1 MKKIIDPVDPA
12 LIMAELTED
21 KFVRDTNNGHKKIYI
36 ITHHDSPNTMLELG
50 RLREV
55 SFRDAGGG
63 TGKEVDID
71 EFDTDAV
78 SPFKQLIVWSPLDK
92 VIIGGYRFLEGEKIR
107 RTPDGNYFSPTAQLF
122 RLSDCFIQDYLPHTI
137 ELGRSFVQPDYQPAY
152 NLHKG
157 LYSLDNLWNGLGALT
172 IDYPEIKY
180 FFGKI
185 TMYPRFNIR
194 ARDMILYFLHKHFP
208 DPDELARP
216 YEPLTIVT
224 DPVELEMIF
233 TGTNYDEDYRILIKN
248 VRILNETIPPLVNAY
263 MNLSASMRMFGT
275 SINHH
280 FGGVEESGILITIE
294 DIYDIKKDRHV
305 SSYKRTDKSETW
317 E

>member
-1 MKKIIDPVDPA
+1 MNKIIDPVDPA
-12 LIMAELTED
+12 LLMAELTED

-36 ITHHDSPNTMLELG
+36 ITHQDSPNTMLELG

-71 EFDTDAV
+71 EFDTDPV
-78 SPFKQLIVWSPLDK
+78 TPFKQLIVWSPLDRA
-92 VIIGGYRFLEGEKIR
+92 IIGGYRFLEGELMRK
-107 RTPDGNYFSPTAQLF
+107 THDGTYLTPTAQLF
-122 RLSDCFIQDYLPHTI
+122 QLSDDFIRDYLPYTI
-137 ELGRSFVQPDYQPAY
+137 ELGRSFVQPEYQPAY
-152 NLHKG
+152 NVRKG
-157 LYSLDNLWNGLGALT
+157 IYSLDNLWDGLGALT
-172 IDYPEIKY
+172 IDYPEIRY

-216 YEPLTIVT
+216 YEPLALVT
-224 DPVELEMIF
+224 DPAELEAIF
-233 TGTNYDEDYRILIKN
+233 TGTGYDEDYRILIKN

-263 MNLSASMRMFGT
+263 MNLSATMRMFGT
-275 SINHH
+275 CINHH

-294 DIYDIKKDRHV
+294 DIYDFKKDRHV
-305 SSYKRTDKSETW
+305 TSYKSTDKSETW